1 MRQRSKD
8 CQAAAELK
16 NSNKPVDNL
25 DGVLQHPALSDSFP
39 LQTMRF
45 INAETLE
52 FVYVPDSELGC
63 EENKYAVLSHRW
75 GAARDEVS
83 FQDIEESR
91 EYSHKKGFAKLK
103 GFCDLAAR
111 SGCRYCWIDTCCIN
125 KGDAM
130 EMNEAINSM
139 YRWYEESYICIIY
152 LEDVPTRPLFDSV
165 WFDRGWTLQEL
176 IAPKEANFY
185 DQNWQFIA
193 SKTGLSQ
200 DLSTKTGI
208 PEMVLNHTIQPSA
221 CSIAQR
227 MSWAAD
233 RETTRVEDRAYSLLG
248 IFAISM
254 PQIYGEREM
263 AFLRLQR
270 AIIQQSKDET
280 IFAWP
285 MRDEPYT
292 GLLAR
297 SPSNF
302 AGCND
307 VVSIRGSSGF
317 SEANGELSIKL
328 RTFPY
333 GMETYC
339 ALLNCTRETLPDARI
354 SIFLGRLSTAGEYA
368 RVKKAKSGGQI
379 MVPTSNISGLT
390 ERLIRVSLTPNE
402 APLNRI
408 HGFRLRYI
416 EPPGHTACQARVMSK
431 YETMDDSL
439 ICLEDGDQGTAGV
452 VYMEGP
458 EHFFSWNSSVEWSKV
473 RWLKF
478 GFDEEFNPTILF
490 GNGMKDYVVDRGD
503 PARKPTPEQVQQ
515 LMYKPDAESTA
526 EIRRQMFS
534 NGWIASKAG
543 MPSRSRGWPRGVSIL
558 KVDRET
564 GIKGCLRALNLGISV
579 QVLPNSTPPQ
589 SREGRRTMHDAS
601 STMSYVW
608 TVDLTE
614 DVRGDPEAEL
624 KELEKQEEK
633 ADNIESCCL
642 CFFGRSCDGG
652 DMNERI
658 DQRRQAASQMK
669 VLGAEDLS

>member
-1 MRQRSKD
+1 MKFHYHRLLGIHRSGVVRAIFISVRQKSKD
-8 CQAAAELK
+8 CQAATESSKL
-16 NSNKPVDNL
+16 NIVDNL
-25 DGVLQHPALSDSFP
+25 GGDLQYPALSDSFP

-45 INAETLE
+45 INAATLE
-52 FVYVPDSELGC
+52 FVYVPDSDLSF

-103 GFCDLAAR
+103 GFCDLASR
-111 SGCRYCWIDTCCIN
+111 SGCRYCWIDTSCIN

-139 YRWYEESYICIIY
+139 YRWYGESYICIIY
-152 LEDVPTRPLFDSV
+152 LEDVPARPLFDSV

-185 DQNWQFIA
+185 DQNWQFTA
-193 SKTGLSQ
+193 SKRELSQ
-200 DLSTKTGI
+200 DLSTK
-208 PEMVLNHTIQPSA
+208 
-221 CSIAQR
+221 
-227 MSWAAD
+227 
-233 RETTRVEDRAYSLLG
+233 
-248 IFAISM
+248 ISM

-285 MRDEPYT
+285 MSDEPYT

-307 VVSIRGSSGF
+307 VISIRGSSGF

-328 RTFPY
+328 RTFSY
-333 GMETYC
+333 GMEIYC
-339 ALLNCTRETLPDARI
+339 SLLNCTREPLPDARI
-354 SIFLGRLSTAGEYA
+354 SLFLGRLSTAGEYV
-368 RVKKAKSGGQI
+368 RVKKAKSGGQV
-379 MVPTSNISGLT
+379 MVPTSNINCLT
-390 ERLIRVSLTPNE
+390 ERLIRVSLAPNE

-408 HGFRLRYI
+408 HGFRLRCI
-416 EPPGHTACQARVMSK
+416 EPPGHTACQARILSK
-431 YETMDDSL
+431 YGTMDDSL
-439 ICLEDGDQGTAGV
+439 VCLADGDQGTAGV

-458 EHFFSWNSSVEWSKV
+458 EHFYSWNSSVEWSKV

-478 GFDEEFNPTILF
+478 GFDEEFNPTILL
-490 GNGMKDYVVDRGD
+490 GNGMRDYVVDRGD
-503 PARKPTPEQVQQ
+503 PTRKPTSEQVQQ
-515 LMYKPDAESTA
+515 LTFKPDAESTT
-526 EIRRQMFS
+526 EIRRQIFS

-543 MPSRSRGWPRGVSIL
+543 IPSRSRGWPQGVSIL

-579 QVLPNSTPPQ
+579 QVLPSSTPPQ
-589 SREGRRTMHDAS
+589 SREGRQNMHDAS

-614 DVRGDPEAEL
+614 VVGGDPEAEL
-624 KELEKQEEK
+624 RELEKQEEK
-633 ADNIESCCL
+633 ADMIESCCL
-642 CFFGRSCDGG
+642 CFWGRSCDGG
-652 DMNERI
+652 DMDERI
-658 DQRRQAASQMK
+658 SQRRQAASQTK
-669 VLGAEDLS
+669 VLGAEDLY

>member
-1 MRQRSKD
+1 MFVLARESVSFKTDDLSAEYLLEFSNVRQRSKD

-16 NSNKPVDNL
+16 TQINIVDNL
-25 DGVLQHPALSDSFP
+25 DGVLLYPALSHSFP

-45 INAETLE
+45 INAGTLE

-307 VVSIRGSSGF
+307 VISIRGSSGF

-368 RVKKAKSGGQI
+368 RVKKAKSGGQV

-408 HGFRLRYI
+408 HGFRLRCI

-431 YETMDDSL
+431 YEAMDDRL
-439 ICLEDGDQGTAGV
+439 ICLADGDQGTAGV

-458 EHFFSWNSSVEWSKV
+458 EHFYSWNSSVEWSKI

-478 GFDEEFNPTILF
+478 GFDEEFNPTILL
-490 GNGMKDYVVDRGD
+490 GNGKIDYVMSLSYV
-503 PARKPTPEQVQQ
+503 A
-515 LMYKPDAESTA
+515 PDESTPYLSQYLLRKL
-526 EIRRQMFS
+526 EPYIRRFAV
-534 NGWIASKAG
+534 NASYS
-543 MPSRSRGWPRGVSIL
+543 PFP
-558 KVDRET
+558 
-564 GIKGCLRALNLGISV
+564 
-579 QVLPNSTPPQ
+579 
-589 SREGRRTMHDAS
+589 
-601 STMSYVW
+601 
-608 TVDLTE
+608 
-614 DVRGDPEAEL
+614 
-624 KELEKQEEK
+624 
-633 ADNIESCCL
+633 
-642 CFFGRSCDGG
+642 GG
-652 DMNERI
+652 
-658 DQRRQAASQMK
+658 AK
-669 VLGAEDLS
+669 